1 MTRNTITRKKGTKM
15 NINYKHEL
23 GMAYLQDIRQFYSP
37 LLCSL
42 DEASFMLN
50 LAPAYGWA
58 PRGERAV
65 IHQPGKRTVTYTLI
79 LCVCP
84 VGVLNW
90 SLRSGTVDSEV
101 FSEFLGRLPD
111 GITLMLDNARIHHAS
126 HSLRDKG
133 LPTIVEKAEAKNM
146 TLKYIP
152 AYAPHLN
159 PVEFVFN
166 TVRQLLRSREAW
178 TEPILQKAM
187 QDLFKTASFSQA
199 AMTKLFK
206 SVVWGGP
213 HPGTRMST

>member
-1 MTRNTITRKKGTKM
+1 M
-15 NINYKHEL
+15 
-23 GMAYLQDIRQFYSP
+23 
-37 LLCSL
+37 
-42 DEASFMLN
+42 
-50 LAPAYGWA
+50 
-58 PRGERAV
+58 
-65 IHQPGKRTVTYTLI
+65 
-79 LCVCP
+79 
-84 VGVLNW
+84 
-90 SLRSGTVDSEV
+90 DSEV

-178 TEPILQKAM
+178 TEPI
-187 QDLFKTASFSQA
+187 
-199 AMTKLFK
+199 
-206 SVVWGGP
+206 
-213 HPGTRMST
+213 H